1 MNLSDPSLY
10 LQQVQHTS
18 GGAAQVT
25 VMWQA
30 AKSCR
35 RDGPAEGA
43 IWQLTGH
50 TYMALAGA
58 HAGSASS
65 PFSSIVR

>member
-1 MNLSDPSLY
+1 MNLSDPNLY
-10 LQQVQHTS
+10 LQHVQHTS

-30 AKSCR
+30 AESCQ

-43 IWQLTGH
+43 NWQLTGH
-50 TYMALAGA
+50 THMALAGA
-58 HAGSASS
+58 YAGSANF
-65 PFSSIVR
+65 PFSFFFR